1 MAKQL
6 PQAAHTAARLFSF
19 VKSGVKSVGGA
30 VVSGDKAAAFSAEPL
45 KILGINVFVLPDI
58 KACVGEDLRS
68 YQEELLSL
76 CETLGDFY
84 RAGEKGFL
92 IVPAATASK
101 FLPAPTLFKS
111 FELRFGDTIDIK
123 SLLST
128 LLNWGYSAADMVE
141 QKGEMS
147 VRGEVIDIYS
157 NAYAHPVRVLLDGDQ
172 IESLRFFDIATQK
185 SEKEEIESALIRPAL
200 FAMDASLQE
209 RMRRLIED
217 DPSESFI
224 KDMASL
230 GLWKL
235 RDLGLGV
242 NILENR
248 NFIAAED
255 VGEELDEIYRGD
267 QSGLVT
273 RSFFDALLT
282 LTGEGEFKPI
292 AVDSPKRLIEF
303 HKEKAITITY
313 LYDAQLKAAAI
324 EPKAG
329 IELLRVDS
337 SASLIGSREL
347 IISLNKPQKARRQRR
362 ARLMLDSLCVGD
374 LVVHEQY
381 GVGRFEA
388 IEQVNIMGGVQD
400 FIAIGYCGGERLL
413 LPVENLCLIDRF
425 VAESG
430 VLPTLDRLGKGGF
443 MRIKEGVKRKL
454 YEIANEIIKRAALR
468 EAGEAYVIEADSEAI
483 ERFQNSAGFDYTE
496 DQMRSIGEIFADLS
510 SGKAM
515 DRLLCGDVGFGKTE
529 VAMNAILAAVR
540 AGFQAALIVPTTLL
554 SHQHFANLRERFE
567 PFDLIV
573 RRLDRFASSSE
584 KAAVKRGLK
593 EGSIGVVVGTHA
605 LLACEFKHLAL
616 MIIDEE
622 QRFGVKQKEAL
633 KDKSKNLHILSMSAT
648 PIPRSL
654 NMALSGIKSISRIET
669 PPIDLL
675 GVRSYVR
682 EFDEK
687 EVKEAVLRE
696 KRRGGQVFYLFN
708 RIAGIE
714 AKRRFL
720 ERILPGVKILVLH
733 SQISGDITEAE
744 LLRFERGEYD
754 LLLSTTI
761 IESGIHMPN
770 VNTIIIDGAD
780 RFGIADLHQLRGR
793 VGRSRRQGY
802 CYFVVEDKEALT
814 DEAKRRLIALESNA
828 MLGSGANLAFHDLE
842 IRGGGNILGADQSG
856 HIKQIGYSLYL
867 KMLEEALDELKAAPK
882 ERKNSVELRLG
893 IKAFI
898 SRDCVAEER
907 LRLELYR
914 RFSQVKSAAEVY
926 ELEAEMEDRFGAIDA
941 STRSFIELMEIK
953 TLAENSGVTAVRS
966 FSTDIALC
974 FEDGREAALTSP
986 SKDDD
991 DIIKTTLEY
1000 LKTLQR
1006 REFVPDI

>member
-1 MAKQL
+1 LTKQL
-6 PQAAHTAARLFSF
+6 PQAAYTAARLFSF
-19 VKSGVKSVGGA
+19 IKSGVKAVDGA
-30 VVSGDKAAAFSAEPL
+30 VVSGDKAAAFSAEAL
-45 KILGINVFVLPDI
+45 KILGINAYVLPDL
-58 KACVGEDLRS
+58 KACFGEDLRS

-84 RAGEKGFL
+84 RAEDSGFL

-101 FLPAPTLFKS
+101 FLPSRALFES
-111 FELRFGDTIDIK
+111 FELRFGDTINVK
-123 SLLST
+123 SLLSA
-128 LLNWGYSAADMVE
+128 LLNWGYSAVDIVE
-141 QKGEMS
+141 QKGEVS

-157 NAYAHPVRVLLDGDQ
+157 NAYANPVRVLLNGDQ
-172 IESLRFFDIATQK
+172 IESLRFFDITTQK
-185 SEKEEIESALIRPAL
+185 SGKEEIESAVIHPAL

-209 RMRRLIED
+209 RMRRLIDD
-217 DPSESFI
+217 DPNESFL
-224 KDMASL
+224 KDIASL

-248 NFIAAED
+248 RFVAAED
-255 VGEELDEIYRGD
+255 LNEELEEIYRD
-267 QSGLVT
+267 NQSGLIE
-273 RSFFDALLT
+273 RSFFDALLM

-292 AVDSPKRLIEF
+292 AVDSPKTLIDF
-303 HKEKAITITY
+303 HKEKEITIVC
-313 LYDAQLKAAAI
+313 LYDAQLKAAEI
-324 EPKAG
+324 EPKAD
-329 IELLRVDS
+329 IQFLRVDS
-337 SASLIGSREL
+337 AASLISSTEL
-347 IISLNKPQKARRQRR
+347 IISLNKPRKARRQRH
-362 ARLMLDSLCVGD
+362 AKLMLDSLCVGD

-388 IEQVNIMGGVQD
+388 IEQVNILGGIRD
-400 FIAIGYCGGERLL
+400 FIAIEYLGGERLL
-413 LPVENLCLIDRF
+413 LPVENLHLIDRF

-430 VLPTLDRLGKGGF
+430 VLPALDRLGKGGF
-443 MRIKEGVKRKL
+443 ARIKEGVKREL
-454 YEIANEIIKRAALR
+454 YEIANEIVKRAALR
-468 EAGEAYVIEADSEAI
+468 ETGEANVIEADSEAI
-483 ERFQNSAGFDYTE
+483 GRFQNSAGFDYTE
-496 DQMRSIGEIFADLS
+496 DQIRSIGEIFADLS

-529 VAMNAILAAVR
+529 VAMNAILAAVC

-554 SHQHFANLRERFE
+554 SHQHFANLQERFE
-567 PFDLIV
+567 PFGLVI
-573 RRLDRFASSSE
+573 RRLDRFVSSSE
-584 KAAVKRGLK
+584 KAAAKRGLR
-593 EGSIGVVVGTHA
+593 EGEIDVVVGTHA
-605 LLACEFKHLAL
+605 LLACEFKNLAL
-616 MIIDEE
+616 MVVDEE
-622 QRFGVKQKEAL
+622 QRFGVKQKEGL
-633 KDKSKNLHILSMSAT
+633 KDKSRNLHVLSMSAT

-675 GVRSYVR
+675 SVRSYVR

-687 EVKEAVLRE
+687 GVKEAVLRE

-714 AKRRFL
+714 AKKRFL
-720 ERILPGVKILVLH
+720 EKILPNLRILVLH
-733 SQISGDITEAE
+733 SRVSGDITETE
-744 LLRFERGEYD
+744 MLRFERSEYD

-802 CYFVVEDKEALT
+802 CYFVVEDKETLT
-814 DEAKRRLIALESNA
+814 DEAKRRLIALESNSA
-828 MLGSGANLAFHDLE
+828 LGSGANLAFHDLE

-867 KMLEEALDELKAAPK
+867 KMLEEALDELKAASK
-882 ERKNSVELRLG
+882 ERKSSVELQLG

-914 RFSQVKSAAEVY
+914 RFSQAKNAGEVY
-926 ELEAEMEDRFGAIDA
+926 ELEAEIEDRFGAIDS
-941 STRSFIELMEIK
+941 STRSFIDLMEIK
-953 TLAENSGVTAVRS
+953 TLAEKNGIMVVRS
-966 FSTDIALC
+966 FSTDISLT
-974 FEDGREAALTSP
+974 FEDGREVALVSP

-991 DIIKTTLEY
+991 DIIKIMLEY
-1000 LKTLQR
+1000 LKTL
-1006 REFVPDI
+1006 DI